1 MNTLIF
7 FVTGIAVGVF
17 ADKIYHTFM
26 GGSKHPQ
33 GSGEE
38 VTEMEVEAVAVS
50 EENVPA
56 EKETNTEDESAETED
71 NRDDLSLLKG
81 VGPKLAQALDE
92 IGIYNYKQLSSSPA
106 DTLLE
111 RLRETG
117 GRFSLRVI
125 SSVVERAGQTAGEQ

>member
-17 ADKIYHTFM
+17 ADKIYRTFM
-26 GGSKHPQ
+26 GGSKHTQ

-38 VTEMEVEAVAVS
+38 VTE
-50 EENVPA
+50 
-56 EKETNTEDESAETED
+56 TEDK
-71 NRDDLSLLKG
+71 RDDLSLLKG